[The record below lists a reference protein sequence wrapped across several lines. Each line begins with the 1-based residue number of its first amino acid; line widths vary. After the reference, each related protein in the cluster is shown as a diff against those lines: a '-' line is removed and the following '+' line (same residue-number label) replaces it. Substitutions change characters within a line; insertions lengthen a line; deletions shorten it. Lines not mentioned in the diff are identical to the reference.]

1 MKKLLYIGL
10 ILMFGSCGP
19 NEITEEGP
27 NREEIKEEERIR
39 MEVKEELEEE
49 KRIEERSSIK
59 IGDLKVMTDDLGEM
73 NWEEAVKACKNLGY
87 GWRLPTKEELNIL
100 YENKD
105 KIGGFASSNYWS
117 STEYG
122 SYTAWGQ
129 GFDIGDQTNFSKS
142 SPYYVRAVRAF

>member
-1 MKKLLYIGL
+1 
-10 ILMFGSCGP
+10 MFGSC
-19 NEITEEGP
+19 GP

-39 MEVKEELEEE
+39 MEVKEELEKE

-105 KIGGFASSNYWS
+105 KIGGFANNFYWS
-117 STEYG
+117 STEYVG
-122 SYTAWGQ
+122 TNAWVQSFANGYQ
-129 GFDIGDQTNFSKS
+129 DLNGKGNTN
-142 SPYYVRAVRAF
+142 YVRAVRAF